1 MKRGI
6 SFDSVWEIKS
16 MHKPYAPTSHPIT
29 LPQNG
34 VLEIGL
40 LEYGARRL
48 RSKIP
53 ETPEFTDRRL
63 RPKTPAETPA
73 NIPERSGGWTGVW
86 SGVWPGDSDQPETP
100 GLIHRRL
107 RVARRLRPSWTGDSG
122 LSELQRLYFEWSYKY
137 LSPTS
142 SYHCDF
148 HSLSSI
154 TAAHQS
160 FKISLPSH

>member
-53 ETPEFTDRRL
+53 ETPEFADRRL
-63 RPKTPAETPA
+63 RPPFQNALVGG
-73 NIPERSGGWTGVW
+73 PESGPE
-86 SGVWPGDSDQPETP
+86 SGPETP
-100 GLIHRRL
+100 TSRRL
-107 RVARRLRPSWTGDSG
+107 RGSFTGDSG
-122 LSELQRLYFEWSYKY
+122 WSGDSG
-137 LSPTS
+137 LHGPET
-142 SYHCDF
+142 
-148 HSLSSI
+148 
-154 TAAHQS
+154 
-160 FKISLPSH
+160 PV